1 MSDQIDPVVLATRA
15 LAENMLAKL
24 DGEASL
30 LNLNQDHKPLMVL
43 SPDWASCPLGP
54 PRPAAPPVRPS
65 HYLYTLLD
73 PAGRMVSRIDAG
85 LQQHALA
92 GLVELFGSVIHHD
105 GTRWALSG
113 GYEIISE
120 PTPIDPVIVERCW
133 HRPRVRAYTMD
144 DGTVVTVSKRQA
156 KARLAAGLPV
166 DITGG

>member
-15 LAENMLAKL
+15 LAENMMAKL
-24 DGEASL
+24 GGEASL
-30 LNLNQDHKPLMVL
+30 INLNQDHKPLMVL
-43 SPDWASCPLGP
+43 SPDWASCPLVP

-85 LQQHALA
+85 SQQHALA
-92 GLVELFGSVIHHD
+92 GLVELFGGVIHHD

-120 PTPIDPVIVERCW
+120 PTPIDPAIVERCW
-133 HRPRVRAYTMD
+133 HRPRVRTYTMD

-156 KARLAAGLPV
+156 KAGLPV